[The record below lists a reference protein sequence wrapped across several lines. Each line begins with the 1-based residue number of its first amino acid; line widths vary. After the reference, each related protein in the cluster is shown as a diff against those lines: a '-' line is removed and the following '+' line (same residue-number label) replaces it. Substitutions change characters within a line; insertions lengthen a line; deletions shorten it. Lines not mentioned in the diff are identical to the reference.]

1 MVRTQDLLQHIIKV
15 SRGQGTQD
23 QDIKYEHMVR
33 ELGNISKTVLQ
44 HSGDPGLRLS
54 SCLPWPLRHVAS
66 CPCTSS
72 PAAIACSCPCP
83 AFSASQPGRAC
94 VCVAA
99 RVGCRCETGV
109 EVGRIGEKMTRN
121 EYFVFAAGLDCLSFW
136 SYFVLIATPHVFA
149 PCLLL
154 PLHGSVLKDRR
165 EREEETASKSVK
177 ARQRALFLCGV

>member
-15 SRGQGTQD
+15 SHGQGTQD

-54 SCLPWPLRHVAS
+54 PCLPWPRVAS
-66 CPCTSS
+66 LFLPALAAPTCRLLSVYILPRRYRMQLPLPCFLCLSTG
-72 PAAIACSCPCP
+72 SCVCM
-83 AFSASQPGRAC
+83 
-94 VCVAA
+94 CVAA

-136 SYFVLIATPHVFA
+136 CCFVLIATRHVLPHA
-149 PCLLL
+149 SCCPCMA
-154 PLHGSVLKDRR
+154 
-165 EREEETASKSVK
+165 AS
-177 ARQRALFLCGV
+177 